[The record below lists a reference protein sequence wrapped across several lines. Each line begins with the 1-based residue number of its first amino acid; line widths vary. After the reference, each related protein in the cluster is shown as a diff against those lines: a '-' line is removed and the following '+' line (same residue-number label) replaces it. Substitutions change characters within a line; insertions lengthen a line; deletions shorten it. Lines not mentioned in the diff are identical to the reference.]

1 MFHEKDKANSL
12 FIVQKGNIR
21 LFSKKGAGYIDLA
34 MVQPGEVIG
43 EMGYFDNKNLRRS
56 RCSASAVGEAEA
68 IEVSYEGFDGI
79 MESLNPWVS
88 TIIKTLV
95 ERLKGS
101 NEKVKKTE
109 SNSLGYKGGGR
120 EV

>member
-1 MFHEKDKANSL
+1 MANEKSLKEIKYYQHGDVLFHEKDKANSL

-56 RCSASAVGEAEA
+56 CSASAVGEAE
-68 IEVSYEGFDGI
+68 
-79 MESLNPWVS
+79 P
-88 TIIKTLV
+88 
-95 ERLKGS
+95 
-101 NEKVKKTE
+101 
-109 SNSLGYKGGGR
+109 
-120 EV
+120 